1 MEYNIGFVVGDPS
14 GDGHACTTDY
24 HIVANHSADEISKAY
39 KETTKLLGFDFIK
52 EVGVDFQSDYWIP
65 EKFTKELL
73 KLGIIDEKYVRES
86 DAEWGAPA
94 GCYEFDYAEEEFVDL
109 YFAIVKY
116 SLPDLEWSSRDLE
129 EETLWDLYGAAYGFT
144 YHGEQKA
151 LKYAFL
157 YPRVCGRYL
166 RYGAVYT
173 VGRNSKWTRKAA
185 KIRRQMDYAE
195 MINMMTEQLKDL
207 YANSPRKGFKN
218 LDSIFE
224 WEVETK
230 FYKLNN

>member
-1 MEYNIGFVVGDPS
+1 MKYNIEFTLGDPG

-73 KLGIIDEKYVRES
+73 KLGIIDGKYVREL

-94 GCYEFDYAEEEFVDL
+94 GCYEFDYAEEEFVNL

-116 SLPDLEWSSRDLE
+116 SLPDLEWCSRDLE

-144 YHGEQKA
+144 YHGEQKD
-151 LKYAFL
+151 
-157 YPRVCGRYL
+157 
-166 RYGAVYT
+166 T
-173 VGRNSKWTRKAA
+173 
-185 KIRRQMDYAE
+185 Q
-195 MINMMTEQLKDL
+195 
-207 YANSPRKGFKN
+207 KN
-218 LDSIFE
+218 KEGS
-224 WEVETK
+224 
-230 FYKLNN
+230 

>member
-1 MEYNIGFVVGDPS
+1 MKYNIGFTLGDPG
-14 GDGHACTTDY
+14 GDAYTTDY

-52 EVGVDFQSDYWIP
+52 EVGVDFQSDYWMP

-144 YHGEQKA
+144 YGKQKPI
-151 LKYAFL
+151 L
-157 YPRVCGRYL
+157 
-166 RYGAVYT
+166 
-173 VGRNSKWTRKAA
+173 
-185 KIRRQMDYAE
+185 
-195 MINMMTEQLKDL
+195 
-207 YANSPRKGFKN
+207 
-218 LDSIFE
+218 
-224 WEVETK
+224 
-230 FYKLNN
+230 